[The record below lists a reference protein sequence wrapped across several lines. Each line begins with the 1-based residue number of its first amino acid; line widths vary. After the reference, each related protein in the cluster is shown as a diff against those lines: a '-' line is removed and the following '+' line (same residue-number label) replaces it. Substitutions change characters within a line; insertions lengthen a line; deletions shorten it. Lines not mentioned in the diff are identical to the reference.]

1 MHAHT
6 LFGCIFCIILF
17 EQEKSHMYSL
27 IGFFL
32 HSIRICCS
40 MSSIFNFS
48 LVFALQFCPNRIPF
62 ASYFR
67 WIYSRRH
74 RQCLR
79 LVIVPDGIKCLT
91 DFLPRTHRPLFLSN
105 FLFLQLIRLNFDVA
119 LGFIFTLPVE
129 CETNTKTWTKN
140 EKGKEERTRSWMT
153 TSREKALRA
162 FCQIQCSSRGAYK
175 LMACLIPF
183 TKNTHKFGK
192 YRKNGIKTS
201 ECHSTVNK
209 SGNGVKH
216 TLSRL

>member
-91 DFLPRTHRPLFLSN
+91 DFLPRTHRPLFLST
-105 FLFLQLIRLNFDVA
+105 FLQLIRLNFDVA

-140 EKGKEERTRSWMT
+140 EKGKEERTRS
-153 TSREKALRA
+153 
-162 FCQIQCSSRGAYK
+162 
-175 LMACLIPF
+175 
-183 TKNTHKFGK
+183 
-192 YRKNGIKTS
+192 
-201 ECHSTVNK
+201 
-209 SGNGVKH
+209 
-216 TLSRL
+216 